1 MNKKKGFTLIELLV
15 VIAIMASILV
25 LAITSLNGVSKA
37 KKKEAEKKVEDQIE
51 LAAKQY
57 VEANEYLFEGLN
69 VTGDYDTVFIKDLIS
84 NDYLNV
90 LTNPVT
96 GKKYNRC
103 DKVIV
108 KKTNKNK
115 FTYEFAKSDTNN
127 CTSYSSS
134 TVEVVPDNP
143 KCPKDTT
150 ITAKTKSE
158 GSGKSGWYKS
168 NIIYTF
174 SLIQNTKDIS
184 EKAEFEVKVNGKK
197 IFPDLDNKNKYVID
211 KEGKGN
217 VIEVTARNGDCPYDL
232 PPLTYNLD
240 KTKPTITYK
249 KTNNEY
255 AEFYDKETKIWSN
268 KFADFS
274 VEASDS
280 LSGIGNV
287 TDNNGNT
294 AGTFYVEWNDN
305 GKTDEYGN
313 FTKSSFKQKDC
324 NDGKNWECH
333 NSTVTYKNGGLQANG
348 MRKESYKVCD
358 IAGNCANKTIYVN
371 IDTDAPIVTLNR
383 ASNSEK
389 FNYNANDNLK
399 IAAYALSTS
408 NSTDNLSWTSVS
420 NQKIDGS
427 FKVNAKKNADTQYLF
442 VKDLAGNIGLANRK
456 AYQYCDSK
464 SLKNPTS
471 YTDGTVAKIFN
482 FKYKTA
488 NCNNSTPYVV
498 YDFLEYQCSC
508 YVDTVHS
515 HNCGYDSSTNITKK
529 THGQNSSFMR
539 GYTNVSV
546 VYYKNS
552 QNGKNS
558 CNSRR
563 NDYVNYVC
571 DSNYAT
577 TDGNPFHGYKWYSG
591 SVPSNGY
598 NAFSPNS
605 SGTWYHNGGNYDT
618 GKVNGGVTSENI
630 RNACNAACDAKY
642 ND

>member
-37 KKKEAEKKVEDQIE
+37 KKKEAKKKVEDQIE

-69 VTGDYDTVFIKDLIS
+69 VTGDSDTVFIKDLIS

-96 GKKYNRC
+96 GKKYNKC

-115 FTYEFAKSDTNN
+115 FTYDFAENKTDV
-127 CTSYSSS
+127 CTSDSSS
-134 TVEVVPDNP
+134 TVEVAPDKP
-143 KCPKDTT
+143 GCPTAL
-150 ITAKTKSE
+150 ITSEIASTKSDNKE
-158 GSGKSGWYKS
+158 WYNS

-174 SLIQNTKDIS
+174 SLNQNTKDIS
-184 EKAEFEVKVNGKK
+184 EKAKFEVKVNDKV
-197 IFPDLDNKNKYVID
+197 ISPDLDNKNKFVID

-217 VIEVTARNGDCPYDL
+217 VIKVTAHNGDCPYDL

-240 KTKPTITYK
+240 KTKPTITYT

-255 AEFYDKETKIWSN
+255 AEFYDEKTEIWSN

-274 VEASDS
+274 VTASDS

-287 TDNNGNT
+287 EDNNGNT
-294 AGTFYVEWNDN
+294 GTFYVEWNDN

-313 FTKSSFKQKDC
+313 FTNSSYKQKDC
-324 NDGKNWECH
+324 NDGKNWSCSG
-333 NSTVTYKNGGLQANG
+333 STVTYRNGGLQANG

-358 IAGNCANKTIYVN
+358 IAGNCATKTIYVN
-371 IDTDAPIVTLNR
+371 IDTNAPIVTLNR
-383 ASNSEK
+383 ASNSET

-408 NSTDNLSWTSVS
+408 DSTDNLSWTSVS

-427 FKVNAKKNADTQYLF
+427 FKINAKKNADTQYLF
-442 VKDLAGNIGLANRK
+442 VKDLAGNIGKANRK

-464 SLKNPTS
+464 SLKNPTG
-471 YTDGTVAKIFN
+471 YTDSTVAKIFN
-482 FKYKTA
+482 FKYKAA
-488 NCNNSTPYVV
+488 NCSSRTPYVV

-508 YVDTVHS
+508 YVDNVHS
-515 HNCGYDSSTNITKK
+515 YNCGYNSSTDITQK

-552 QNGKNS
+552 QDGKNS
-558 CNSRR
+558 CNNRR
-563 NDYVNYVC
+563 NDYVDYVC
-571 DSNYAT
+571 DSNSAT
-577 TDGNPFHGYKWYSG
+577 TVGNPFHGYKWYSG

-598 NAFSPNS
+598 NAFSPDS

>member
-69 VTGDYDTVFIKDLIS
+69 VNGDSDTVFIKDLIS

-96 GKKYNRC
+96 GKKYNKC

-115 FTYEFAKSDTNN
+115 FTYDFVKDDTND

-134 TVEVVPDNP
+134 TVEVAPDKP
-143 KCPKDTT
+143 SCPDARITSETT
-150 ITAKTKSE
+150 SKE
-158 GSGKSGWYKS
+158 SGTSRTWYNS
-168 NIIYTF
+168 DIIYTF
-174 SLIQNTKDIS
+174 SLNQNGDDIS
-184 EKAEFEVKVNGKK
+184 NQARFEVNVDNNK
-197 IFPDLDNKNKYVID
+197 IEPNSNNEYVID
-211 KEGKGN
+211 EEGTNKK
-217 VIEVTARNGDCPYDL
+217 IKVTASIDGCSYK
-232 PPLTYNLD
+232 TTKIYNLD
-240 KTKPTITYK
+240 KTKPTITYT

-255 AEFYDKETKIWSN
+255 AEFYDEETEIWSN

-274 VEASDS
+274 VTASDK

-287 TDNNGNT
+287 IDNNGNT
-294 AGTFYVEWNDN
+294 GTFYVEWNDN
-305 GKTDEYGN
+305 GKTDGYGD
-313 FTKSSFKQKDC
+313 FTNSSFKQKNCD
-324 NDGKNWECH
+324 DGKNWSCP

-348 MRKESYKVCD
+348 MRKESYEVCD
-358 IAGNCANKTIYVN
+358 NAGNCAKKTIYVN

-383 ASNSEK
+383 ASNSET

-427 FKVNAKKNADTQYLF
+427 FKVNAKKNAYTQYLF

-571 DSNYAT
+571 DSNSAT
-577 TDGNPFHGYKWYSG
+577 TVGNPFHGYKWYSG

-598 NAFSPNS
+598 NAFSPDS